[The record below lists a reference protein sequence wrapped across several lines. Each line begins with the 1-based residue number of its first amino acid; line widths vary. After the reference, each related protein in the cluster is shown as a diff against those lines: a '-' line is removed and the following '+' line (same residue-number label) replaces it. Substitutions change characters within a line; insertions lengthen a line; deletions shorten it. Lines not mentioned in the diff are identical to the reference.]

1 MSRRKSTR
9 REFARDLA
17 LLAAAGPLAAASAQ
31 AAQPADPPRPT
42 EGVPAL
48 AQALTEVIR
57 LRHAKHLTE
66 EQLKRVRQQV
76 ERNLRSG
83 AALRRPALRNG
94 DEPDFVFFAE
104 IL

>member
-1 MSRRKSTR
+1 MSRRKTTR

-17 LLAAAGPLAAASAQ
+17 VLAAATPLAAASAR
-31 AAQPADPPRPT
+31 AAQPADPPRPA
-42 EGVPAL
+42 EGV

-57 LRHAKHLTE
+57 LRHGKHLNE

-76 ERNLRSG
+76 ERNLRAG
-83 AALRRPALRNG
+83 AALRRPPLRNG

-104 IL
+104 VL

>member
-1 MSRRKSTR
+1 MNRRKTTR

-17 LLAAAGPLAAASAQ
+17 LLAAATPLAAASAQ
-31 AAQPADPPRPT
+31 GAQPADPPRPA
-42 EGVPAL
+42 EGVAGM

-66 EQLKRVRQQV
+66 DQLQRVRQQV

-83 AALRRPALRNG
+83 AALRRPPLRNG

-104 IL
+104 VY